1 MKERKDG
8 LISVIVPVYGAEAYI
23 AKTIAMVTAQTFV
36 SWELLLIEDA
46 SPDGSA
52 QAVRSALAGYG
63 RQDVTEEF
71 SAQISNV
78 RSAESYTDGQGRRLL
93 LLCKEKNEG
102 AAAARNT
109 GLQIAQGRYIA
120 FLDADDVWLPEK
132 LKKEFAFLQERKAGF
147 VFCAYEFGDED
158 AVPTGKVVHVPP
170 VLTYQEAL
178 SRTVIFTTTVLLDRE
193 QIADKL
199 IRMPLVE
206 SEDTATWWNI
216 LRAGHKAYGLDETL
230 AIYRRPPKS
239 LSSNKMKA
247 LRRIWNL
254 YRRQEGLSVFV
265 SLRYFIPW
273 AFRAV
278 ARRL

>member
-1 MKERKDG
+1 MRERKDG

-23 AKTIAMVTAQTFV
+23 AKTVAMVTAQTFE

-46 SPDGSA
+46 SPDASA
-52 QAVRSALAGYG
+52 QAVREALADRG
-63 RQDVTEEF
+63 RQDVTEEL

-78 RSAESYTDGQGRRLL
+78 RSAERYTDGRGRQIL

-109 GLQIAQGRYIA
+109 GLCLAQGRYIA
-120 FLDADDVWLPEK
+120 FLDADDVWYPEK
-132 LKKEFAFLQERKAGF
+132 LAKELAFLQKNKAGF
-147 VFCAYEFGDED
+147 VFSTYEFGDGE

-193 QIADKL
+193 KIMDEL

-230 AIYRRPPKS
+230 AIYRRPSKS
-239 LSSNKMKA
+239 LSSNKIKA

-254 YRRQEGLSVFV
+254 YRGQEGFSVLK

-273 AFRAV
+273 AFRAT

>member
-1 MKERKDG
+1 MKKREDG
-8 LISVIVPVYGAEAYI
+8 LISVIVPVYGAEKYI
-23 AKTIAMVTAQTFV
+23 TKTIDMVAAQTFE

-46 SPDGSA
+46 SPDASA
-52 QAVRSALAGYG
+52 QTVRSALAGYG
-63 RQDVTEEF
+63 RQDVTAEF
-71 SAQISNV
+71 SARVSNV
-78 RSAESYTDGQGRRLL
+78 RLAERYTDDLGRHIL
-93 LLCKEKNEG
+93 LLCKEENEG

-109 GLQIAQGRYIA
+109 GLALARGRYIA
-120 FLDADDVWLPEK
+120 FLDADDIWYPEK
-132 LKKEFAFLQERKAGF
+132 LAKEFAFLQQREAGF
-147 VFCAYEFGDED
+147 VFSAYEFGDEE
-158 AVPTGKVVHVPP
+158 AAPTGKVVHVPP

-193 QIADKL
+193 KIMDEL

-239 LSSNKMKA
+239 LSSNKIKA

-254 YRRQEGLSVFV
+254 YRRQEGLSVPK

-278 ARRL
+278 LRRL

>member
-1 MKERKDG
+1 MKEREDG
-8 LISVIVPVYGAEAYI
+8 LISVIVPVYGAEKYI
-23 AKTIAMVTAQTFV
+23 TKTLDMVAAQTFE

-46 SPDGSA
+46 SPDESA
-52 QAVRSALAGYG
+52 QTVRRALAQYSL
-63 RQDVTEEF
+63 RDVTAEL
-71 SAQISNV
+71 SARISNV
-78 RSAESYTDGQGRRLL
+78 RLAERYTDGKGRQIL

-109 GLQIAQGRYIA
+109 GLALARGRYIA
-120 FLDADDVWLPEK
+120 YLDADDVWYPEK
-132 LKKEFAFLQERKAGF
+132 LAKEFAFLQKNEAGF
-147 VFCAYEFGDED
+147 VFGAYEFGDEE
-158 AVPTGKVVHVPP
+158 AAPTGKVVHVPP

-193 QIADKL
+193 KIMDEL

-230 AIYRRPPKS
+230 VIYRRPPKS
-239 LSSNKMKA
+239 LSSNKLKA

-254 YRRQEGLSVFV
+254 YRRQEGFSVLK

-278 ARRL
+278 LRRL